1 MRLVVISVLLAA
13 IALAQPIPNLPALL
27 DEVRAHQLKTEQLRE
42 NYTFHH
48 IEQVDDLDAQGK
60 VETTTTTETEVFFA
74 NGYRIARLVKKNG
87 RELSEAERTNED
99 RRIRKR
105 VEEVMKKDRGQR
117 KNRGG
122 GGLSISQILAMAKI
136 SSPRRIT
143 FHGRDTVLFDFVGD
157 SGAHAHSMEQSAAKK
172 MSGSVWIDWADRQVA
187 RLEVRF
193 DDNFRIGGGL
203 LASVQKGTAFEM
215 EQSPLGE
222 GLWMQVSNEQHVG
235 ARLVVKNYRENI
247 HSRNVD
253 FRKFDVG
260 TLQQIKPPA
269 QVQD

>member
-1 MRLVVISVLLAA
+1 MRLAALTVVLAA
-13 IALAQPIPNLPALL
+13 FARAQAVPHLPALL
-27 DEVRAHQLKTEQLRE
+27 DEVRAHQRKTEQLRE

-48 IEQVDDLDAQGK
+48 IETVDDLDAHGK
-60 VETTTTTETEVFFA
+60 VETTTTEESEVFFV
-74 NGYRIARLVKKNG
+74 NGHRIARLVKRNG
-87 RELSEAERTNED
+87 KELTEAERKNED
-99 RRIRKR
+99 RRVNKR
-105 VEEVMKKDRGQR
+105 VEEEMKKNPGPRQNAGSGTGSR
-117 KNRGG
+117 T
-122 GGLSISQILAMAKI
+122 SQILAMAKI
-136 SSPRRIT
+136 SSPRRLT
-143 FHGRDTVLFDFVGD
+143 FHDRDTVVFDFTGD
-157 SGAHAHSMEQSAAKK
+157 PAAHAHGMEENAAKK
-172 MSGSVWIDWADRQVA
+172 MSGTIWIDWADRQVA

-222 GLWMQVSNEQHVG
+222 GLWMQTSNEQHVG
-235 ARLVVKNYRENI
+235 ARLVVKNYRKNI

-269 QVQD
+269 R